1 MQVAYQTAIG
11 KRRSDNQDNVG
22 VFTNRAGV
30 TLAIIADGIGGNQGG
45 DVASDMA
52 VSHFGHD
59 FEVTDFTHFDAASA
73 WLKAQVNTEN
83 DLIYKRA
90 QEFADLKGMG
100 TTVVMAM
107 VFETELLIGNI
118 GDSRAYLLRK
128 ADFSQLTEDHSLVN
142 ELVKRGE
149 LSKQAA
155 KVHPQKN
162 VITRSLGVGTSV
174 QIDLRYQ
181 ELTAGDQLL
190 LCSDGLTN
198 MVSDSDIM
206 QVLQRPLPLATKC
219 DELIQMANAAGG
231 LDNISVIII
240 DHEPEVSDR

>member
-1 MQVAYQTAIG
+1 MQVAYRTAIG

-22 VFTNRAGV
+22 VFKNQAGV
-30 TLAIIADGIGGNQGG
+30 VLAIIADGIGGNQGG

-59 FEVTDFTHFDAASA
+59 FETTSFKHFDDASE
-73 WLKAQVNTEN
+73 WLNDQVHTEN
-83 DLIYKRA
+83 NMIYERA
-90 QEFADLKGMG
+90 QQYDDLKGMG
-100 TTVVMAM
+100 TTLVIAM
-107 VFETELLIGNI
+107 VFETELLVGNI

-128 ADFSQLTEDHSLVN
+128 DDFSQLTEDHSLVN

-162 VITRSLGVGTSV
+162 VITRSLGVGSSV

-181 ELTAGDQLL
+181 ELSVGDQLL

-198 MVSDSDIM
+198 MVSDADIKA
-206 QVLQRPLPLATKC
+206 VLQGDGDLDAKC
-219 DELIQMANAAGG
+219 DQLIAMANDAGG
-231 LDNISVIII
+231 LDNISVIIL
-240 DHEPEVSDR
+240 DDEPEVTAK